1 MTGTE
6 RLNTFIETSFE
17 KKLKPQGMSSK
28 LFWELHN
35 LISEVQDEKNY
46 ALCRSPEESRES

>member
-17 KKLKPQGMSSK
+17 KKLKPQGMCSK
-28 LFWELHN
+28 LFWEIHN
-35 LISEVQDEKNY
+35 LILEVQDAQNY
-46 ALCRSPEESRES
+46 PVCGSREKSRKS

>member
-17 KKLKPQGMSSK
+17 KKLKPQGMYSK
-28 LFWELHN
+28 LFWEIHN
-35 LISEVQDEKNY
+35 LILEELDAQNY
-46 ALCRSPEESRES
+46 PVCRSYEDSRKS